1 MRGLVKYIVSSTYKP
16 LLVKY
21 LSKTRTYSYKGIH
34 LEVPPEVFHPGFF
47 FSTKLLLRYIS
58 NEYLN
63 RKTFLELGAGSGLL
77 SIYAAKNGA
86 SVVASDINPV
96 SVNCIETNAEENDV
110 DITTI
115 LSDVF
120 DKIPLQRFDF
130 ILVNPPYYKKNPSSF
145 SDYAW
150 YCGENG
156 EYFQK
161 LFKDLFN
168 YMHETSIVLMVLCDD
183 CDLNMIRNI
192 AQESFFKMNCVRA
205 KRKVIETDF
214 IFIIERI
221 QCD

>member
-1 MRGLVKYIVSSTYKP
+1 MRGLMKYIVSSTYKP

-77 SIYAAKNGA
+77 SIYAAKKGA
-86 SVVASDINPV
+86 FVVASDINPV
-96 SVNCIETNAEENDV
+96 SIKCVKANAEENDV
-110 DITTI
+110 EITI
-115 LSDVF
+115 IQSDVF
-120 DKIPLQRFDF
+120 DTIPQQGFDF
-130 ILVNPPYYKKNPSSF
+130 VLINPPYYRKNPSSF

-161 LFKDLFN
+161 LFKNLSG
-168 YMHETSIVLMVLCDD
+168 YMHEESKVLMILCDG
-183 CDLNMIRNI
+183 CDLNMVRII
-192 AQESFFKMNCVRA
+192 AQENFFRLRCVRT
-205 KRKVIETDF
+205 KQTIIETNF
-214 IFIIERI
+214 IFRIERMP
-221 QCD
+221 